1 MIHQVSSS
9 VLQSSR
15 KHKGPTTSYLSKLVD
30 NNQCF
35 NNWGG
40 KKSLGT
46 WSCVLNTHLQH
57 QSSQN
62 CSVQQRRNL
71 NRSQNDLQMRTWCYT
86 RPCGAETEYWDCNQD
101 EFLHK
106 WTSNTLQRL
115 HFDVTDLFC
124 LINISGLCL
133 MSTCLASF
141 ISWFHCWFWC
151 IYSNVQL

>member
-106 WTSNTLQRL
+106 WTSNTTTIALWCNWFIL
-115 HFDVTDLFC
+115 FDQHQWFMPYVNMFGFLYFLIPLLILMYLF
-124 LINISGLCL
+124 
-133 MSTCLASF
+133 
-141 ISWFHCWFWC
+141 
-151 IYSNVQL
+151 